1 MPSEVSIPCR
11 NMRSFFRVIR
21 FALQGTFRNFWL
33 SFVTTSV
40 FLLTLLTV
48 NSLIALN
55 VMADGAIASL
65 EDRVRIDVY
74 FTSNTSED
82 MLKSARGYL
91 LGLTQVKTVDEIPE
105 EEALAAFKQE
115 HQDDPLVLAAL
126 DEVGGNPIGNA
137 LRISAHNAEDF
148 GFIIEVLNS
157 SPEYSPYIKDS
168 NFSDS
173 TTAIETLSAFT
184 ERVRIGGYALA
195 GFFAFISVLIVLNT
209 IRVAI
214 YVHREEIAIMKLVG
228 ATDWF
233 VRGPFL
239 IEATLFAFIAT
250 VVMAGVTYAALTAAE
265 PHLMTF
271 FTGVDVALVDYFVA
285 HGAVIFGAQFVSLML
300 LGVLTTWFAMRRY
313 LRV

>member
-1 MPSEVSIPCR
+1 MPSEVNILSLD
-11 NMRSFFRVIR
+11 MRSFFRVIR

-91 LGLTQVKTVDEIPE
+91 LGLTEIKTVDVVPE
-105 EEALAAFKQE
+105 DEALAAFKE
-115 HQDDPLVLAAL
+115 KHQDDPLVLAAL
-126 DEVGGNPIGNA
+126 DEVGGNPIGDA
-137 LRISAHNAEDF
+137 LRISAHDAEDF
-148 GFIIEVLNS
+148 PFIIEALN

-173 TTAIETLSAFT
+173 TVAIEKLSAFT
-184 ERVRIGGYALA
+184 ERVRFGGYALA
-195 GFFAFISVLIVLNT
+195 AFFAFISILIVLNT
-209 IRVAI
+209 IRVAL
-214 YVHREEIAIMKLVG
+214 YVHREEIGIMKLVG

-239 IEATLFAFIAT
+239 IEVIFFALGATA
-250 VVMAGVTYAALTAAE
+250 VMAGITYATLAALE
-265 PHLMTF
+265 PHLITF

-285 HGAVIFGAQFVSLML
+285 HGLVIFGGEFVALML
-300 LGVLTTWFAMRRY
+300 LGMGTTWFAMRRY